1 MNARFAAAAE
11 ERDYD
16 HVFSSPTIIAGLQSP
31 ITPTASFRGRSVHS
45 QQLAGMPRQN
55 PKLGNTTSVQ
65 RRLFAASGPSS
76 IKRPNSTVSF
86 DVDSIIDVSAAPSA
100 GSIYTP
106 SSKTR
111 AAKKAKISEAVCPA
125 TDHTL
130 VSSSPK
136 ASARLVPDSSTS
148 RAVTRLS
155 RRLFVDV
162 SRFCFLPSPMKS

>member
-16 HVFSSPTIIAGLQSP
+16 HVFSSPTSIAGLQSP
-31 ITPTASFRGRSVHS
+31 ITPTASFRGRSAHS
-45 QQLAGMPRQN
+45 VGLPRQN

-65 RRLFAASGPSS
+65 RRLFAASGSSS

-86 DVDSIIDVSAAPSA
+86 DVDSIIDVSVAPSA
-100 GSIYTP
+100 SIYTP

-111 AAKKAKISEAVCPA
+111 AVKKAKIAEAVCPA

-130 VSSSPK
+130 VSSSSPK